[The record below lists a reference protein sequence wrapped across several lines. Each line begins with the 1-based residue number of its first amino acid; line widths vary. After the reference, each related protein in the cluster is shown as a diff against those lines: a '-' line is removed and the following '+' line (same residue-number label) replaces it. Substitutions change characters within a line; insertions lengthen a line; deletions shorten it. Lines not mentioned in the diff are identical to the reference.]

1 MGQALRRA
9 TGRIGSSRVDTS
21 TTSQLGKPIERRSP
35 APPALVG
42 VPVEKLPNNDAA
54 AGSVSAVVLI
64 CGILLSSG
72 LGIVICTS
80 MLDCETKVC
89 LAVSLWL
96 YKFGSPAVV
105 QFRGAS
111 VVNAENVLED
121 RDLQYDAMLSQMV
134 GRIRSKPGG
143 KLEMAACSPG
153 TLNVAQVRQIILL
166 HQGKSDDHD
175 GPMDVPQIAERFR
188 IDASQVQNILKF
200 VALPPEDDSKR
211 KNNQE

>member
-21 TTSQLGKPIERRSP
+21 TTSQLSKPIERRPS
-35 APPALVG
+35 APPAPAG
-42 VPVEKLPNNDAA
+42 VPVENLPSDDAA
-54 AGSVSAVVLI
+54 AGS
-64 CGILLSSG
+64 
-72 LGIVICTS
+72 
-80 MLDCETKVC
+80 E
-89 LAVSLWL
+89 
-96 YKFGSPAVV
+96 
-105 QFRGAS
+105 GAS

-121 RDLQYDAMLSQMV
+121 RDPQYDAMLSQMV

-143 KLEMAACSPG
+143 KLEMGEASVVEKYKRPLPKVRNTTPESGRYEQRPVPPG

-188 IDASQVQNILKF
+188 IDAAQVQNILKF

>member
-21 TTSQLGKPIERRSP
+21 TTSQLGKPIERRPS
-35 APPALVG
+35 APPAPAG
-42 VPVEKLPNNDAA
+42 VPVENLPSDDAA
-54 AGSVSAVVLI
+54 AGS
-64 CGILLSSG
+64 
-72 LGIVICTS
+72 
-80 MLDCETKVC
+80 E
-89 LAVSLWL
+89 
-96 YKFGSPAVV
+96 
-105 QFRGAS
+105 GAS

-121 RDLQYDAMLSQMV
+121 RDPEYDAMLSQMV

-143 KLEMAACSPG
+143 KLEMGEASVVEKYKRPLPKVRNTTPESGRYEQRPVPPG

-188 IDASQVQNILKF
+188 IDGAQVA
-200 VALPPEDDSKR
+200 VPPMKDSLRRCLAELIEKTL
-211 KNNQE
+211 